1 MTGSMRQ
8 GSHAPAERAPLGVPA
23 RQAMFAR
30 SESALADVE
39 HTHSNESA
47 IADSGLAQ

>member
-8 GSHAPAERAPLGVPA
+8 GRHAAADRAPLGILA

-39 HTHSNESA
+39 HAHSNESA
-47 IADSGLAQ
+47 IADSGLAR

>member
-8 GSHAPAERAPLGVPA
+8 GRDAAAERAPFGILA
-23 RQAMFAR
+23 RQAMFPP

-39 HTHSNESA
+39 HAHSNESA